1 MRNRQLANRAGE
13 GATQVD
19 LKLGPGGLTDL
30 EFAVACLQGS
40 SVPGT
45 LGGDQPDPAAALVDL
60 TQAGQIEP
68 AVGTDLLET
77 WFLFRKLESAVR
89 RRRGTSVAGIS
100 RAEVERAGGSWAELL
115 ARKATCARWVQR
127 VLG

>member
-1 MRNRQLANRAGE
+1 MLSTRLRPLLV
-13 GATQVD
+13 T
-19 LKLGPGGLTDL
+19 
-30 EFAVACLQGS
+30 ACLLLMGTVAWAQPPAAPAP
-40 SVPGT
+40 PGID
-45 LGGDQPDPAAALVDL
+45 LADQEELAFKQAAALVDL